1 MPPKQKLS
9 RTRKAFEL
17 AKTRKPAG
25 RLNKDDIV
33 NALESLKLTPGLMTK
48 LKKEIKKAGGLKGMG
63 SDALKANVAMLKKQ
77 FGKRKSIQSK
87 GPVGTR
93 LKKVSKLGK

>member
-1 MPPKQKLS
+1 MPPKRKLS
-9 RTRKAFEL
+9 RTRKAMEL
-17 AKTRKPAG
+17 ARKRKPAG
-25 RLNKDDIV
+25 RLNKDDIA
-33 NALESLKLTPGLMTK
+33 NAMKSMGLTPGLVGAPGA
-48 LKKEIKKAGGLKGMG
+48 IKKMLKDTGMS
-63 SDALKANVAMLKKQ
+63 SDKLKANLAMLKKK

>member
-25 RLNKDDIV
+25 RLNKDDIT

-48 LKKEIKKAGGLKGMG
+48 LKKEIKKAGGSMG